1 MSILNISF
9 IARTRRN
16 HALEH
21 ATIHVLS
28 QQHALQGVNLVGRST
43 PYGYYIYGDVTT
55 EQVSA
60 AAHEALRRLKEG
72 ERRLAIHP
80 GCGTN
85 LVTSGLLA
93 GGGAFVALGGR
104 NKRWDWDRLPAAMLA
119 TMLALLVAQPLGPL
133 VQERITTSPDVGDM
147 TITHVQNI
155 SRGGVTAHKISTQS

>member
-1 MSILNISF
+1 MSILNVSF

-28 QQHALQGVNLVGRST
+28 QRHPGVNLVGRST
-43 PYGYYIYGDVTT
+43 HNGYYIYGDVMT
-55 EQVSA
+55 EQVA
-60 AAHEALRRLKEG
+60 AAASEALRRLKEG

-104 NKRWDWDRLPAAMLA
+104 SKRWDWDRLPAVLLA
-119 TMLALLVAQPLGPL
+119 TTLALIVAQPLGPL

-147 TITHVQNI
+147 TITSVQNV
-155 SRGGVTAHKISTQS
+155 SRGGITVHRVATRSQ